1 MFGVRFGL
9 CKFTVEVEVEVED
22 GEFRRN
28 LVDVVVTDESG
39 FDGLA
44 FMGSVVLN

>member
-1 MFGVRFGL
+1 MFGVRLGL
-9 CKFTVEVEVEVED
+9 CKFTVEVED

>member
-9 CKFTVEVEVEVED
+9 CKFTVEVEVED